1 MMFAIYVFFI
11 KNNFCFF
18 LHIISYRSLILDKTT
33 YQ

>member
-11 KNNFCFF
+11 KNNSYFSC
-18 LHIISYRSLILDKTT
+18 ISYRSLILDKTT